1 MKLANV
7 LLPFPHCRIRAFAH
21 FLLLLSL
28 PATAQISGGG
38 PEMVI
43 HAPPPVRLG
52 TELRL
57 NAFTMEHQ
65 APAFYLNMGTRYRLG
80 PFLFLN
86 GTQITNELLTCTF
99 HLSEEKDLF
108 KLQDKKGVMAGPF
121 STSNRTAFVLGNTHM
136 VFIHATPT
144 ITVTLKHP
152 DRIGQM
158 PTVGIAPLTQQ
169 SVQALYDLR
178 AKIAGIVN
186 RVNVDK
192 ADRELVGVPRI
203 HNPYTG
209 NTSKPILSVS
219 DRDKQNA
226 DRSGEISSIAFLEK
240 FYAQHCTI
248 RAQAMSNQQTYQLGV
263 QLPGDY
269 ILLVLQKVKP
279 AANAPKGSGS
289 PTAIW
294 WTTFTF
300 DGRSSFTGTLTT
312 ENATYWKNA
321 FLFE

>member
-1 MKLANV
+1 MKLKK
-7 LLPFPHCRIRAFAH
+7 LLPTLT
-21 FLLLLSL
+21 LLITL
-28 PATAQISGGG
+28 PSFAQISGGG

-57 NAFTMEHQ
+57 NAFKMELQ
-65 APAFYLNMGTRYRLG
+65 PPAFYLNMGTQYRFG
-80 PFLFLN
+80 PYPLVTGTAISNQMLN
-86 GTQITNELLTCTF
+86 FTF
-99 HLSEEKDLF
+99 HLSAEKDLF
-108 KLQDKKGVMAGPF
+108 KLQDKKGAMAGPF
-121 STSNRTAFVLGNTHM
+121 STSNRTAFALGNTHM
-136 VFIHATPT
+136 VFIRATPA

-158 PTVGIAPLTQQ
+158 PTVGIAPLTPQ

-192 ADRELVGVPRI
+192 ADREIIGVPTI
-203 HNPYTG
+203 HNSYTG
-209 NTSKPILSVS
+209 NTTKPILAVS
-219 DRDKQNA
+219 NRDKQNA
-226 DRSGEISSIAFLEK
+226 DRSGEVSSVAFLEK
-240 FYAQHCTI
+240 FYAQHCTV
-248 RAQAMSNQQTYQLGV
+248 RAQAMSGQQTYQLGV

-269 ILLVLQKVKP
+269 MLLVMQKVKP
-279 AANAPKGSGS
+279 PATAPKGSGS

-300 DGRSSFTGTLTT
+300 DGYSSFTGTLTP
-312 ENATYWKNA
+312 ENATFWKNA